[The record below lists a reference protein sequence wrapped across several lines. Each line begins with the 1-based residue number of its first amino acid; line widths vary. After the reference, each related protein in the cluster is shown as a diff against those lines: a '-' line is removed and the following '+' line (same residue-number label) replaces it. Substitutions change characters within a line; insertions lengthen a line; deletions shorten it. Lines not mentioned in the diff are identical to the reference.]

1 VRSRNNEKRAA
12 RINRRHRGENVMLNR
27 FASWCAVWLVLLTG
41 AAWSQ
46 DPPAVQAADSGRKD
60 ALRAMIQAAKAEG
73 AVAYWD
79 AVITPETNDELT
91 AEFRKLYGLPASFAV
106 KYTLSATL
114 NLVTRVEQEVGS
126 GNVTIDVASLASPPW
141 IAGLVAGDHIMR
153 YDSPEHAHYARAIG
167 AGMGRAGFYVPNGAY
182 CFVPSW
188 NTETLDFKGTSWRDV
203 LGAVPPGRISTNDAP
218 NSATGLLSY
227 MGLRQNLG
235 IDFFRELAKMK
246 PRFIV
251 RSEQTAE
258 ALVTGQDLMAFGG
271 SPGRLLQSNEKGAT
285 LKFLLPKEGVVLL
298 GAGTFILAKAPHPN
312 AAKLWI
318 DFTLS
323 EAGQTILSRREA
335 LISVRSGFKSPLP
348 EYAPAIDELNVMPV
362 DWSKISADEIR
373 KGKAEWQSIFSP

>member
-1 VRSRNNEKRAA
+1 MRNRLAW
-12 RINRRHRGENVMLNR
+12 
-27 FASWCAVWLVLLTG
+27 FVWLVASIG
-41 AAWSQ
+41 AAHAQ
-46 DPPAVQAADSGRKD
+46 EAPAVAAAEGARKD
-60 ALRAMIQAAKAEG
+60 ELRATIAAAKAEG

-91 AEFRKLYGLPASFAV
+91 SRFRDAYGLPANFAV

-114 NLVTRVEQEVGS
+114 NLVTRVEQEVNS

-141 IAGLVAGDHIMR
+141 INSLVAGGHILK
-153 YDSPEHAHYARAIG
+153 YDSPEHVHYARAIG
-167 AGMGRAGFYVPNGAY
+167 AGMGRAGYFVPNGAY
-182 CFVPSW
+182 SFVPAW
-188 NTETLDFKGTSWRDV
+188 NPETLDFKGKSWRDV

-271 SPGRLLQSNEKGAT
+271 SPGRLMQSNEKGAS
-285 LKFLLPKEGVVLL
+285 LKFLLPKEGIVLL
-298 GAGTFILAKAPHPN
+298 GAGTFILTKAPHPN

-323 EAGQTILSRREA
+323 EAGQTILSKREA

-348 EYAPAIDELNVMPV
+348 DYAPAIDDLTVMPV
-362 DWSKISADEIR
+362 DWTKIDAEEIK
-373 KGKAEWQSIFSP
+373 KGKAEWQSIFAP

>member
-1 VRSRNNEKRAA
+1 MLIRRAA
-12 RINRRHRGENVMLNR
+12 LL
-27 FASWCAVWLVLLTG
+27 FACLGIWGG
-41 AAWSQ
+41 AAWAD
-46 DPPAVQAADSGRKD
+46 DPPAVRAAGTGKD
-60 ALRAMIQAAKAEG
+60 ALRARIEAAKAEG
-73 AVAYWD
+73 AVSYWD
-79 AVITPETNDELT
+79 AVVTPETNDALT
-91 AEFRKLYGLPASFAV
+91 AAFRKTYGLPASFAV

-114 NLVTRVEQEVGS
+114 NLVTRVEQEASS

-141 IAGLVAGDHIMR
+141 INSLIAGRHVLE
-153 YDSPEHAHYARAIG
+153 YESPEHVHYARAIE
-167 AGMGRAGFYVPNGAY
+167 AGMGRKGYYVPVGAY
-182 CFVPSW
+182 CFVPGW

-203 LGAVPPGRISTNDAP
+203 LGAVPPGRMSTNDGP

-235 IDFFRELAKMK
+235 IDYFRELAKMK

-271 SPGRLLQSNEKGAT
+271 SPGRFMQSNEKGAH
-285 LKFLLPKEGVVLL
+285 LKFLLPKEGIVLL

-323 EAGQTILSRREA
+323 EAGQAILSKREA
-335 LISVRSGFKSPLP
+335 LISARSGFKSPLP
-348 EYAPAIDELNVMPV
+348 EYAPAIDDLTLMKV
-362 DWSKISADEIR
+362 DWNSIGADDIR

>member
-1 VRSRNNEKRAA
+1 MRNR
-12 RINRRHRGENVMLNR
+12 VT
-27 FASWCAVWLVLLTG
+27 SWFFVCFTLLAG
-41 AAWSQ
+41 AAHGQ
-46 DPPAVQAADSGRKD
+46 DSPAVQAADGARKD
-60 ALRAMIQAAKAEG
+60 ALRTLIAAAKAEG
-73 AVAYWD
+73 AIAYWD
-79 AVITPETNDELT
+79 AVITPETNDELS
-91 AEFRKLYGLPASFAV
+91 AKFREYYGLPTSFQV

-114 NLVTRVEQEVGS
+114 NLVTRVEQEVSS

-141 IAGLVAGDHIMR
+141 INSLVAGGHIMK
-153 YDSPEHAHYARAIG
+153 YDSPEHVHYARAIA
-167 AGMGRAGFYVPNGAY
+167 AGMGQAGYFVPNGAY
-182 CFVPSW
+182 SFVPGW
-188 NTETLDFKGTSWRDV
+188 NSETLDFKGTSWKDV

-271 SPGRLLQSNEKGAT
+271 SPGRFFQSNEKGAK
-285 LKFLLPKEGVVLL
+285 LKFLLPKEGIVLL

-323 EAGQTILSRREA
+323 EMGQTILSGREA
-335 LISVRSGFKSPLP
+335 LISARSGFKSPLP
-348 EYAPAIDELNVMPV
+348 DYAPAIDDLTVMPV
-362 DWSKISADEIR
+362 DWTKITTEEIK
-373 KGKAEWQSIFSP
+373 KGKAEWQSIFAP

>member
-1 VRSRNNEKRAA
+1 V
-12 RINRRHRGENVMLNR
+12 V
-27 FASWCAVWLVLLTG
+27 
-41 AAWSQ
+41 
-46 DPPAVQAADSGRKD
+46 
-60 ALRAMIQAAKAEG
+60 
-73 AVAYWD
+73 
-79 AVITPETNDELT
+79 TPETNDELT
-91 AEFRKLYGLPASFAV
+91 ARFREFYGLPPGFAV

-114 NLVTRVEQEVGS
+114 NLVTRVDQETGS

-141 IAGLVAGDHIMR
+141 INSQVAAGHVMR
-153 YDSPEHAHYARAIG
+153 YDSPEHVHYARAIA
-167 AGMGRAGFYVPNGAY
+167 AGMGRAGYYVPNGAY
-182 CFVPSW
+182 CFVPAW
-188 NTETLDFKGTSWRDV
+188 NTETLDFKGASWRDV

-271 SPGRLLQSNEKGAT
+271 SPGRLFQSNEKGAT
-285 LKFLLPKEGVVLL
+285 LKFLLPKEGIVLL

-335 LISVRSGFKSPLP
+335 LISTRSGFKSPLP
-348 EYAPAIDELNVMPV
+348 DYAPAIDELTVMPV
-362 DWSKISADEIR
+362 DWNKITTEEIR
-373 KGKAEWQSIFSP
+373 LGKTEWQSIFAP